1 MRMIIFEDA
10 GSVNLLPLVYA
21 RATFDLRCGF
31 DTLLDKIE
39 AAFGQVADAL
49 LVRPAIAAAVA
60 ERQSRPVNQ
69 VPEGDDQLWINGRLL
84 VRREFDL
91 PTSSAAWH
99 GDVLLAAR
107 IDAKTAARLA
117 GKAPLD
123 AAALGAALSGC
134 RKVDLPTGAALLI
147 DYPWQLVHQNES
159 EIARQFGANS
169 GGVLGDLDARAC
181 LLNESAIH
189 IGKGSRIKPTA
200 VLDAEAG
207 AICIGEDVTIGPH
220 VTITGPCYIG
230 DRCLIQPGANIAG
243 SSIGPVCKVGGE
255 VEASIFQSHSNK
267 QHDGF
272 LGHSYIGQWVN
283 IGADTITSDLKNTY
297 GSVRVPI
304 NGRLVDSEA
313 MFVGS
318 IIGDHTKT
326 GINVGLP
333 TGCVIGF
340 ASNVFVS
347 RYVPQF
353 VPSFSWLIDSGLQDN
368 DPQRALAVARKVMA
382 RRRQE
387 LTEVE
392 ESLFLSIVEEA
403 RRHEAQP
410 GS

>member
-10 GSVNLLPLVYA
+10 GYVNLLPLVYA

-31 DTLLDKIE
+31 DALLDKIE

-49 LVRPAIAAAVA
+49 LVRPAIAPAVA

-69 VPEGDDQLWINGRLL
+69 APADGDQLWINGRLL
-84 VRREFDL
+84 VRRQFDL
-91 PTSSAAWH
+91 PKSSAVWQ

-107 IDAKTAARLA
+107 VNAATAAQLA

-123 AAALGAALSGC
+123 AATLRAALADHHET
-134 RKVDLPTGAALLI
+134 DLPTGAALLI
-147 DYPWQLVHQNES
+147 SYPWQLVNHNKS
-159 EIARQFGANS
+159 EIVRQFEAQS
-169 GGVLGDLDARAC
+169 DGVLGDVDGRAC
-181 LLNESAIH
+181 FVNESAIH
-189 IGKGSRIKPTA
+189 VGKGSRVKPTA
-200 VLDAEAG
+200 VLDAENG
-207 AICIGEDVTIGPH
+207 AICIGDDVTIGPH
-220 VTITGPCYIG
+220 VTITGPCFIG

-243 SSIGPVCKVGGE
+243 SSIGPVCKIGGE
-255 VEASIFQSHSNK
+255 VEASIFQGYSNK

-272 LGHSYIGQWVN
+272 LGHSYVGRWVN

-304 NGRLVDSEA
+304 NGRLVDSES

-318 IIGDHTKT
+318 TIGDHTKT

-353 VPSFSWLIDSGLQDN
+353 VPSFSWLIDEGSQDN

-382 RRRQE
+382 RRQRE

-392 ESLFLSIVEEA
+392 QALFLSIVEEA
-403 RRHEAQP
+403 RVREAR
-410 GS
+410 SDS